1 MVTSRC
7 SRVSAVFIRADETNV
22 GLPSAISELLQR
34 NLNASANLFSGHTW
48 RQCRVRKIH
57 SLGFEA

>member
-1 MVTSRC
+1 MLHCRSGGFV
-7 SRVSAVFIRADETNV
+7 RADETNV

-34 NLNASANLFSGHTW
+34 NRDAGVHLLNRHTW

-57 SLGFEA
+57 SLGIEA